1 MKNPTPDFDAL
12 FESLPS
18 GWLTKAEARLLLD
31 EADRTN
37 GPILEAGSYF
47 GRSTVLLASLKRLVY
62 AVDPFEGFSTED
74 PTGYKTQD
82 TLKENLRSRDIH
94 NVVIYRARIEDWPP
108 RRAGF
113 AYLDGRHDFDG
124 TVAQIRKAQ
133 QCGAMGI
140 CVHDCN
146 DDGGGLQVKRACLE
160 LLGPWAERVE
170 RLACWRVRS

>member
-1 MKNPTPDFDAL
+1 VSAMLDFDAL
-12 FESLPS
+12 FESLPT
-18 GWLTKAEARLLLD
+18 GWLTKDEARLLLD

-37 GPILEAGSYF
+37 GPILECGSYM

-82 TLKENLRSRDIH
+82 AFLANLKERDIH
-94 NVVIYRARIEDWPP
+94 NVVMYRGRIEHWGP
-108 RRAGF
+108 RRVGF
-113 AYLDGRHDFDG
+113 AFLDGDHTYDG
-124 TVAQIRKAQ
+124 TRAQIQKAQ